1 MRIGNIDHM
10 DTIADAGPVRRH
22 ARPQARG
29 GSNQMRLR
37 IVRLP
42 DVAVGIGPGG
52 VQPADSLVMPA
63 TKNLHNITPLPLLVQ
78 NVIASSKCLKH

>member
-1 MRIGNIDHM
+1 
-10 DTIADAGPVRRH
+10 
-22 ARPQARG
+22 
-29 GSNQMRLR
+29 MRLR

-78 NVIASSKCLKH
+78 DVIASSKCLKH